1 MASRL
6 IRLNHQVTNRVT
18 MAKFLIYGQEI
29 IVPYLVYKGVKK
41 STPYYQR
48 RVPLPLVARFGRQ
61 VIKQK
66 LDKKD
71 GAFARQANNL
81 AAWHDQL
88 FASMTADPNIV
99 LPVNKR
105 AAEGLLFTYGLKPGD
120 GQIKLT
126 ALQNSGAEFTDQ
138 PNLINFDADYT
149 EKVERG
155 TLTDTDRLAMQ
166 ALHKPLPVMCSELWD
181 AYLNDEQRSA
191 KWIKKHKMYFDRF
204 IQLVGDLP
212 VEALSIEVARS
223 YRDQRERLKLKS
235 ETVQK
240 EIKFLKAVLK
250 KGMHELGINIRNPFD
265 GVRANKLGKDSVK
278 RETLN
283 TVELKEVIASCK
295 EKGDDL
301 ALILLLIAFTGAR
314 LGEIIGLRLQDIA
327 LTGRAPS
334 IHIREYGQRTLKTS
348 NSERVLP
355 VHPSV
360 LPLLKLQCKAAIKE
374 KKKVLFPRYAD
385 GKSMP
390 SSDTASATLNKRLK
404 GMITHKHITNH
415 CFRHTLEDRMRNAD
429 ITKDRRDEFLGH
441 AKQDSGDNYGQ
452 GRALELKKRD
462 LLKAMPL
469 SLG

>member
-1 MASRL
+1 
-6 IRLNHQVTNRVT
+6 

-41 STPYYQR
+41 DTPYYQR
-48 RVPLPLVARFGRQ
+48 RVPLPLVARFGKKI
-61 VIKQK
+61 IKQK

-71 GAFARQANNL
+71 GAFARQATNL

-88 FASMTADPNIV
+88 FASMIADPKIV
-99 LPVNKR
+99 LPVNKK

-126 ALQNSGAEFTDQ
+126 ALQNGGSEFTDQ
-138 PNLINFDADYT
+138 PHLNDFEVDYA
-149 EKVERG
+149 EKAERG

-181 AYLNDEQRSA
+181 AYLKDEQRTP

-204 IQLVGDLP
+204 IQVVGDLP
-212 VEALSIEVARS
+212 VEALSIETARS
-223 YRDQRERLKLKS
+223 YRDERERLKRKS
-235 ETVQK
+235 ETIQK
-240 EIKFLKAVLK
+240 EIKFIKAVLN
-250 KGMHELGINIRNPFD
+250 KGMRELGINVRNPFD
-265 GVRANKLGKDSVK
+265 GVRANKLGKDTVK

-283 TVELKEVIASCK
+283 TAGLKEVIAACK

-301 ALILLLIAFTGAR
+301 ALILLMVTFTGAR
-314 LGEIIGLRLQDIA
+314 LGEIIGLRLEDIR
-327 LTGRAPS
+327 LVGKCPS

-348 NSERVLP
+348 NSARELP
-355 VHPSV
+355 LHPSV
-360 LPLLKLQCKAAIKE
+360 LTLLKEQYKSVKKD
-374 KKKVLFPRYAD
+374 KKKALFPRYAD

-404 GMITHKHITNH
+404 SMISEKHITNH
-415 CFRHTLEDRMRNAD
+415 CFRHTLEDRMRNVD

-441 AKQDSGDNYGQ
+441 AKQDSGDNYGE
-452 GRALELKKRD
+452 GRALEFKKRD
-462 LLKAMPL
+462 LLKAMPR

>member
-1 MASRL
+1 
-6 IRLNHQVTNRVT
+6 

-41 STPYYQR
+41 NTPYYQR
-48 RVPLPLVARFGRQ
+48 RVPLPLVTRFGKQ

-71 GAFARQANNL
+71 GPFARQAINL

-88 FASMTADPNIV
+88 FASMIANSNIV
-99 LPVNKR
+99 VPADKK

-126 ALQNSGAEFTDQ
+126 ALQNGGPEFTDQ
-138 PNLINFDADYT
+138 PQLVGFDVDYA
-149 EKVERG
+149 EKAERG

-181 AYLNDEQRSA
+181 AYLKDEQRTA

-204 IQLVGDLP
+204 IQIVGDLP
-212 VEALSIEVARS
+212 VVALSIETARD
-223 YRDQRERLKLKS
+223 YRDERERLKLKS

-240 EIKFLKAVLK
+240 EIKFIKAVLN
-250 KGMHELGINIRNPFD
+250 KGMRELGINVRNPFD

-283 TVELKEVIASCK
+283 TAELKGVIVACQAR
-295 EKGDDL
+295 GDDL

-314 LGEIIGLRLQDIA
+314 LGEIIGLRLEDIRLA
-327 LTGRAPS
+327 GRVQS

-348 NSERVLP
+348 NSERILP
-355 VHPSV
+355 LHPLV
-360 LPLLKLQCKAAIKE
+360 LPLLKLQYKTVTKE

-404 GMITHKHITNH
+404 ALITQKHITNH
-415 CFRHTLEDRMRNAD
+415 CFRHTLEDRMRNSD
-429 ITKDRRDEFLGH
+429 IPKDRRDEFLGH
-441 AKQDSGDNYGQ
+441 AKQDSGDNYGE
-452 GRALELKKRD
+452 GRALEFKKRD
-462 LLKAMPL
+462 LLRAMPL
-469 SLG
+469 SLY

>member
-1 MASRL
+1 
-6 IRLNHQVTNRVT
+6 

-41 STPYYQR
+41 NTPYYQR

-66 LDKKD
+66 LDKKY

-81 AAWHDQL
+81 AAWHDQI
-88 FASMTADPNIV
+88 FASMIADPNIV

-126 ALQNSGAEFTDQ
+126 ALQNSGSEFTDQ
-138 PNLINFDADYT
+138 PHLIDFEVDYA
-149 EKVERG
+149 EKAERG
-155 TLTDTDRLAMQ
+155 TLTDIDRLAMQ
-166 ALHKPLPVMCSELWD
+166 ALHKPLPVMCSELWG
-181 AYLNDEQRSA
+181 AYLKDEQRTA
-191 KWIKKHKMYFDRF
+191 KWIKKYKMYFDRF
-204 IQLVGDLP
+204 IQIVGDLP
-212 VEALSIEVARS
+212 VEALSIETARA
-223 YRDQRERLKLKS
+223 YRDERERLKLKS

-240 EIKFLKAVLK
+240 EIKFIKAVLN
-250 KGMHELGINIRNPFD
+250 KGMRELGINIRNPFD
-265 GVRANKLGKDSVK
+265 GVRANRLGKDSVK

-283 TVELKEVIASCK
+283 TEGLKEVIAVCK

-301 ALILLLIAFTGAR
+301 ALILLLIAFTGSR
-314 LGEIIGLRLQDIA
+314 LGEIIGLRLQDIR
-327 LTGRAPS
+327 LTGKVPS
-334 IHIREYGQRTLKTS
+334 MHIREYGQRTLKTS
-348 NSERVLP
+348 NSARELP
-355 VHPSV
+355 LHPLV
-360 LPLLKLQCKAAIKE
+360 LPLLKLQYKAVTKQ

-404 GMITHKHITNH
+404 SMITEKHITNH

-429 ITKDRRDEFLGH
+429 VPKDRRDEFLGH
-441 AKQDSGDNYGQ
+441 SKQDTGDNYGE
-452 GRALELKKRD
+452 GRALEFKKRD

>member
-1 MASRL
+1 
-6 IRLNHQVTNRVT
+6 

-29 IVPYLVYKGVKK
+29 IVAYLVYKGVKK
-41 STPYYQR
+41 DTPYYQR
-48 RVPLPLVARFGRQ
+48 RVPLPLVTRFGKQ

-88 FASMTADPNIV
+88 FASMIADPTIV
-99 LPVNKR
+99 LPANKK

-120 GQIKLT
+120 GQTKLS
-126 ALQNSGAEFTDQ
+126 ALQNGGSEFTDQ
-138 PNLINFDADYT
+138 PHLIDFEADYL
-149 EKVERG
+149 EKSERG
-155 TLTDTDRLAMQ
+155 TLTDVDRLAMQ

-181 AYLNDEQRSA
+181 AYLRDEQRTA

-204 IQLVGDLP
+204 IQIVGDLP

-223 YRDQRERLKLKS
+223 YRDERERLKLKS
-235 ETVQK
+235 ETIQK
-240 EIKFLKAVLK
+240 EIKFIKAVLN
-250 KGMHELGINIRNPFD
+250 KGMRELGINIRNPFD

-283 TVELKEVIASCK
+283 TLELKRVIAACK

-314 LGEIIGLRLQDIA
+314 LGEIIGLRLQDLSLA
-327 LTGRAPS
+327 GKLPS
-334 IHIREYGQRTLKTS
+334 IHIKEYGQRTLKTS
-348 NSERVLP
+348 NSARELP
-355 VHPSV
+355 LHPSV
-360 LPLLKLQCKAAIKE
+360 LSLVKEQIKVVTKG

-390 SSDTASATLNKRLK
+390 SSDSASATLNKRLK
-404 GMITHKHITNH
+404 SLISEKHFTNH

-429 ITKDRRDEFLGH
+429 IPKDRRDEFLGH
-441 AKQDSGDNYGQ
+441 AKQDSGDNYGE
-452 GRALELKKRD
+452 GRALEFKKKD
-462 LLKAMPL
+462 LLKAIPL
-469 SLG
+469 ALG

>member
-1 MASRL
+1 
-6 IRLNHQVTNRVT
+6 

-29 IVPYLVYKGVKK
+29 NVAYLVYKGVKK
-41 STPYYQR
+41 DTPYYQR
-48 RVPLPLVARFGRQ
+48 RVPLPLVARFGKQ

-88 FASMTADPNIV
+88 FASMIADPSIV
-99 LPVNKR
+99 LPVNKK

-126 ALQNSGAEFTDQ
+126 ALQTGGSEFTDQ
-138 PNLINFDADYT
+138 PHLIDFEADYQ
-149 EKVERG
+149 EKKAKG
-155 TLTDTDRLAMQ
+155 ALTDVDMLAMQ

-181 AYLNDEQRSA
+181 AYLKDEQRTA

-204 IQLVGDLP
+204 IKVVGDLP

-223 YRDQRERLKLKS
+223 YRDERERQKLKS

-240 EIKFLKAVLK
+240 EIKFIKAVIN
-250 KGMHELGINIRNPFD
+250 KGIRELGINVRNPFD
-265 GVRANKLGKDSVK
+265 GVRANKLGKDTVK

-283 TVELKEVIASCK
+283 TAGLKEVIAACK
-295 EKGDDL
+295 DKGDDL
-301 ALILLLIAFTGAR
+301 ALIILLIAFTGAR
-314 LGEIIGLRLQDIA
+314 LGEIIGLRLQDIR
-327 LTGRAPS
+327 LTGKVPS
-334 IHIREYGQRTLKTS
+334 INIKEYGLRTLKTS
-348 NSERVLP
+348 NSARELP
-355 VHPSV
+355 IHPSV
-360 LPLLKLQCKAAIKE
+360 LALVKDQYKLVLKD

-390 SSDTASATLNKRLK
+390 SSDSASATLNKRLK
-404 GMITHKHITNH
+404 SMITEKHITNH
-415 CFRHTLEDRMRNAD
+415 CFRHTLEDRMRNVD

-441 AKQDSGDNYGQ
+441 ARQDSGDNYGE
-452 GRALELKKRD
+452 GRALEFKKRD

>member
-1 MASRL
+1 
-6 IRLNHQVTNRVT
+6 

-48 RVPLPLVARFGRQ
+48 RVPLPLVARFGKQ

-88 FASMTADPNIV
+88 FASMIADSNIV
-99 LPVNKR
+99 LPANKR

-126 ALQNSGAEFTDQ
+126 ALQNGGPEYTDQ
-138 PNLINFDADYT
+138 PQLIDFEVEYAERT
-149 EKVERG
+149 ERG
-155 TLTDTDRLAMQ
+155 KLTDTLMLARQ
-166 ALHKPLPVMCSELWD
+166 ALYKPLPVMCSELWD
-181 AYLNDEQRSA
+181 AYLKDEQRTA
-191 KWIKKHKMYFDRF
+191 KWIKKHKTYFDRF
-204 IQLVGDLP
+204 IQIVGDLP
-212 VEALSIEVARS
+212 VEALSIETART
-223 YRDQRERLKLKS
+223 YRDERERLKLKS

-240 EIKFLKAVLK
+240 EIKFIKAVLN
-250 KGMHELGINIRNPFD
+250 KGMRELGINARNPFD
-265 GVRANKLGKDSVK
+265 GVRANRLGKDSVK

-283 TVELKEVIASCK
+283 TEGLKEVIVVCK

-314 LGEIIGLRLQDIA
+314 LGEIIGLRLQDIR
-327 LTGRAPS
+327 LTGKVPS
-334 IHIREYGQRTLKTS
+334 MHIKEYGQRTLKTS
-348 NSERVLP
+348 NSARELP
-355 VHPSV
+355 LHPLV
-360 LPLLKLQCKAAIKE
+360 LPLLKQQCKAVTKQ

-404 GMITHKHITNH
+404 SMITEKHITNH

-429 ITKDRRDEFLGH
+429 VPKDRRDEFLGH
-441 AKQDSGDNYGQ
+441 SKQDTGDNYGE
-452 GRALELKKRD
+452 GRALEFKKRD

-469 SLG
+469 ALG

>member
-1 MASRL
+1 
-6 IRLNHQVTNRVT
+6 

-48 RVPLPLVARFGRQ
+48 RVPLPLVAKFGKQ

-88 FASMTADPNIV
+88 FASMIADPNIV
-99 LPVNKR
+99 LPPTKK

-126 ALQNSGAEFTDQ
+126 ALQNGGSEFTDQ
-138 PNLINFDADYT
+138 PHLIDFDADYM
-149 EKVERG
+149 EKADRG
-155 TLTDTDRLAMQ
+155 TLTDIDRLAMQ

-181 AYLNDEQRSA
+181 AYLKDEQRSA
-191 KWIKKHKMYFDRF
+191 KWVKKHKMYFDRF
-204 IQLVGDLP
+204 IQVVGDLP
-212 VEALSIEVARS
+212 VEALSIESARS
-223 YRDQRERLKLKS
+223 YRDERERLKRKS
-235 ETVQK
+235 ETIQK
-240 EIKFLKAVLK
+240 EIKFIKAVLN
-250 KGMHELGINIRNPFD
+250 KGMREFGINVRNPFD
-265 GVRANKLGKDSVK
+265 GVRANKLGKDTVK

-283 TVELKEVIASCK
+283 TAGLKEVIAACK

-301 ALILLLIAFTGAR
+301 ALILLMVAFTGAR
-314 LGEIIGLRLQDIA
+314 LGEIIGLRLEDIRLA
-327 LTGRAPS
+327 GKCPS

-348 NSERVLP
+348 NSARELP
-355 VHPSV
+355 IHPSV
-360 LPLLKLQCKAAIKE
+360 LTLLKEQYKAATKD
-374 KKKVLFPRYAD
+374 KKKALFSRYAD

-404 GMITHKHITNH
+404 SMITEKHITNH
-415 CFRHTLEDRMRNAD
+415 CFRHTLEDRMRNVD

-441 AKQDSGDNYGQ
+441 AKQDSGDNYGE
-452 GRALELKKRD
+452 GRALVFKKRD

-469 SLG
+469 ILG

>member
-1 MASRL
+1 
-6 IRLNHQVTNRVT
+6 

-29 IVPYLVYKGVKK
+29 IVAYLVYKGVKK
-41 STPYYQR
+41 DTPYYQR
-48 RVPLPLVARFGRQ
+48 RVPLPLVARFGKK

-88 FASMTADPNIV
+88 FASMIADPSVV
-99 LPVNKR
+99 LPANKK

-120 GQIKLT
+120 GQTKLT
-126 ALQNSGAEFTDQ
+126 ALQNAGSEFTDQ
-138 PNLINFDADYT
+138 PHLIDFDADYL
-149 EKVERG
+149 EKAERG
-155 TLTDTDRLAMQ
+155 TLTDVDRLAMQ

-181 AYLNDEQRSA
+181 AYLKDEQRTA

-204 IQLVGDLP
+204 IKIVGDLP

-223 YRDQRERLKLKS
+223 YRDERERLKLKS
-235 ETVQK
+235 ETIQK
-240 EIKFLKAVLK
+240 EIKFIKAVLN
-250 KGMHELGINIRNPFD
+250 KGTRELGINIRNPFD

-283 TVELKEVIASCK
+283 TAELKRVIAACK
-295 EKGDDL
+295 EKADDL

-314 LGEIIGLRLQDIA
+314 LGEIIGLRLQDLILA
-327 LTGRAPS
+327 GKLPS
-334 IHIREYGQRTLKTS
+334 IHIREYGQRTLKTA
-348 NSERVLP
+348 NSARELP
-355 VHPSV
+355 IHPSAM
-360 LPLLKLQCKAAIKE
+360 PLVKEQIKLAIKA

-404 GMITHKHITNH
+404 SMITDKHITNH

-429 ITKDRRDEFLGH
+429 IPKDRRDEFLGH
-441 AKQDSGDNYGQ
+441 AKQGSGDNYGE
-452 GRALELKKRD
+452 GRALEFKRRD
-462 LLKAMPL
+462 LLKALPL
-469 SLG
+469 SLA

>member
-1 MASRL
+1 
-6 IRLNHQVTNRVT
+6 

-41 STPYYQR
+41 NTPYYQR
-48 RVPLPLVARFGRQ
+48 RVPLPLVTRFGKQ

-66 LDKKD
+66 LDKKY
-71 GAFARQANNL
+71 GPFARQAVNL
-81 AAWHDQL
+81 AAWHDHF
-88 FASMTADPNIV
+88 FASMIADPNIV
-99 LPVNKR
+99 LPADKK

-126 ALQNSGAEFTDQ
+126 ALQNGGSEFTDQ
-138 PNLINFDADYT
+138 PHLIDFEVDYA
-149 EKVERG
+149 EKAERG

-181 AYLNDEQRSA
+181 AYLKDEQRTA

-204 IQLVGDLP
+204 IQIVGDLP
-212 VEALSIEVARS
+212 VVALSIETARD
-223 YRDQRERLKLKS
+223 YRDERERLKLKS

-240 EIKFLKAVLK
+240 EIKFIKAVLN
-250 KGMHELGINIRNPFD
+250 KGMRELGINVRNPFD

-283 TVELKEVIASCK
+283 TAELKGVIVACQAR
-295 EKGDDL
+295 GDDL

-314 LGEIIGLRLQDIA
+314 LGEIIGLRLEDIRLA
-327 LTGRAPS
+327 GRVQS

-348 NSERVLP
+348 NSERILP
-355 VHPSV
+355 LHPLV
-360 LPLLKLQCKAAIKE
+360 LPLLKLQYKTVTKE

-404 GMITHKHITNH
+404 ALITQKHITNH
-415 CFRHTLEDRMRNAD
+415 CFRHTLEDRMRNSD
-429 ITKDRRDEFLGH
+429 IPKDRRDEFLGH
-441 AKQDSGDNYGQ
+441 AKQDSGDNYGE
-452 GRALELKKRD
+452 GRALEFKKRD
-462 LLKAMPL
+462 LLRAMPL
-469 SLG
+469 SLY

>member
-1 MASRL
+1 
-6 IRLNHQVTNRVT
+6 

-41 STPYYQR
+41 NTPYYQR
-48 RVPLPLVARFGRQ
+48 RVPLPLVARFGKQ

-71 GAFARQANNL
+71 GPFARQAINL

-88 FASMTADPNIV
+88 FASMIANSNIV
-99 LPVNKR
+99 VPADKK

-126 ALQNSGAEFTDQ
+126 ALQNGGPEFTDQ
-138 PNLINFDADYT
+138 PQLVGFDVDYA
-149 EKVERG
+149 EKAERG
-155 TLTDTDRLAMQ
+155 TLTDTERLAMQ
-166 ALHKPLPVMCSELWD
+166 ALYNPLPVMCSELWD
-181 AYLNDEQRSA
+181 AYLKDEQRTA

-204 IQLVGDLP
+204 IRVVGDLP
-212 VEALSIEVARS
+212 VETLNIENARA
-223 YRDQRERLKLKS
+223 YRDERERLKLKS
-235 ETVQK
+235 ETIQK
-240 EIKFLKAVLK
+240 EIKFIKAVLN
-250 KGMHELGINIRNPFD
+250 KGMRELSINVRNPFD

-283 TVELKEVIASCK
+283 TAELKGVIAACQAS
-295 EKGDDL
+295 GDDL
-301 ALILLLIAFTGAR
+301 ALILLLVAFTGAR
-314 LGEIIGLRLQDIA
+314 LGEIIGLRLEDIRLA
-327 LTGRAPS
+327 GRVPS

-348 NSERVLP
+348 NSERILP
-355 VHPSV
+355 LHPMV
-360 LPLLKLQCKAAIKE
+360 LPLLKLQYKTVAKE

-404 GMITHKHITNH
+404 VLITQKHITNH
-415 CFRHTLEDRMRNAD
+415 CFRHTLEDRMRNSD
-429 ITKDRRDEFLGH
+429 IPKDRRDEFLGH
-441 AKQDSGDNYGQ
+441 AKQDSGDNYGE
-452 GRALELKKRD
+452 GRALEFKKRD
-462 LLKAMPL
+462 LLKALPL

>member
-1 MASRL
+1 
-6 IRLNHQVTNRVT
+6 

-41 STPYYQR
+41 NTPYYQR
-48 RVPLPLVARFGRQ
+48 RVPLPLVTRFGKQ

-71 GAFARQANNL
+71 GPFARQAINL

-88 FASMTADPNIV
+88 FASMIANSNIV
-99 LPVNKR
+99 VPADKK

-126 ALQNSGAEFTDQ
+126 ALQNGGPEFTDQ
-138 PNLINFDADYT
+138 PQLVGFDVDYA
-149 EKVERG
+149 EKAERG

-166 ALHKPLPVMCSELWD
+166 ALYNPLPVMCSELWD
-181 AYLNDEQRSA
+181 AYLKDEQRTA
-191 KWIKKHKMYFDRF
+191 KWIKKHRMYFDRF
-204 IQLVGDLP
+204 IQIVGDLP
-212 VEALSIEVARS
+212 VVALSIETARD
-223 YRDQRERLKLKS
+223 YRDERERLKLKS

-240 EIKFLKAVLK
+240 EIKFIKAVLN
-250 KGMHELGINIRNPFD
+250 KGMRELGINVRNPFD

-283 TVELKEVIASCK
+283 TAELKGVIVACQAR
-295 EKGDDL
+295 GDDL

-314 LGEIIGLRLQDIA
+314 LGEIIGLRLEDIRLA
-327 LTGRAPS
+327 GRVQS

-348 NSERVLP
+348 NSERILP
-355 VHPSV
+355 LHPLV
-360 LPLLKLQCKAAIKE
+360 LPLLKLQYKTVTKE

-404 GMITHKHITNH
+404 ALITQKHITNH
-415 CFRHTLEDRMRNAD
+415 CFRHTLEDRMRNSD
-429 ITKDRRDEFLGH
+429 IPKDRRDEFLGH
-441 AKQDSGDNYGQ
+441 AKQDSGDNYGE
-452 GRALELKKRD
+452 GRALEFKKRD
-462 LLKAMPL
+462 LLRAMPL
-469 SLG
+469 SLY

>member
-6 IRLNHQVTNRVT
+6 TRLNHQVTNRVT

-29 IVPYLVYKGVKK
+29 IVAYLVYKGVKK
-41 STPYYQR
+41 DTPYYQR
-48 RVPLPLVARFGRQ
+48 RVPQPLVARFGKQ

-71 GAFARQANNL
+71 GAFARQANSL
-81 AAWHDQL
+81 AAWHDHL
-88 FASMTADPNIV
+88 FAAMMSDPNIV
-99 LPVNKR
+99 LPADKK

-126 ALQNSGAEFTDQ
+126 ALQNGGSEFTDQ
-138 PNLINFDADYT
+138 PQLIDFDADYMD
-149 EKVERG
+149 KSERG
-155 TLTDTDRLAMQ
+155 TLTDIDRLAMQ

-181 AYLNDEQRSA
+181 AYLKDEQRTT

-204 IQLVGDLP
+204 IQIVGDLP
-212 VEALSIEVARS
+212 VETLSIEIARS
-223 YRDQRERLKLKS
+223 YRDERERLKLKS

-240 EIKFLKAVLK
+240 EIKFIKAVLN
-250 KGMHELGINIRNPFD
+250 KGMRELGINIRNPFD
-265 GVRANKLGKDSVK
+265 GVRANKLGKDTVK

-283 TVELKEVIASCK
+283 TAELKGVIAACK
-295 EKGDDL
+295 DKDDDL

-314 LGEIIGLRLQDIA
+314 LGEIIGLRLEDIR
-327 LTGRAPS
+327 LTGRFPS

-348 NSERVLP
+348 NSARTLP
-355 VHPSV
+355 LHPSV
-360 LPLLKLQCKAAIKE
+360 MKLLKEQNKEVTKA
-374 KKKVLFPRYAD
+374 KKKALFPRYAD

-404 GMITHKHITNH
+404 SMIAEKHITNH

-429 ITKDRRDEFLGH
+429 IPKDSRDEFLGH
-441 AKQDSGDNYGQ
+441 SKQDSGDYYGE
-452 GRALELKKRD
+452 GRALEFKKRD